1 MSQNFNKCVKFSF
14 VIFNPKWYV
23 TFYLQIVCKC
33 LFIVL
38 NLFANATTL
47 FCICFNLQRLRRSFR
62 RSDGVHQRVVV
73 RSQLHA
79 DEQAGRRRHPDP
91 QRIQQ
96 RLED

>member
-1 MSQNFNKCVKFSF
+1 MSQHFIKCLKFSLA
-14 VIFNPKWYV
+14 VFNPKWYV

-38 NLFANATTL
+38 YLLKNATTL
-47 FCICFNLQRLRRSFR
+47 FYICFNLQRLRRSFR

-79 DEQAGRRRHPDP
+79 DEQTGRRRHPDP

>member
-1 MSQNFNKCVKFSF
+1 MF
-14 VIFNPKWYV
+14 
-23 TFYLQIVCKC
+23 FYLKIVCKC

-38 NLFANATTL
+38 FLFASATTL
-47 FCICFNLQRLRRSFR
+47 FYIFFNLQRLRRSFR

-73 RSQLHA
+73 RPQLHA
-79 DEQAGRRRHPDP
+79 DEQTGRRRYPDP